1 MDLDTVDLKHRC
13 AEFDI
18 DGDCC
23 SSCKSALSVDGFRH
37 MLEQS
42 QGYLHS
48 DLATLKEKDSCP
60 LCRVILG
67 CFNGS
72 RLYKRSFREESV
84 NVILRIQARPKCN
97 GLSQGSAGESPMHVL
112 SISLHSIEFADV
124 VSDINYELDIFA
136 YEDDPAASWVLS
148 RPPEL
153 DVTSPRTIAK
163 AKAMISECQLH
174 HEAASPNVNL
184 HSLDGASGYS
194 QYLTLSYCWGRN
206 QPLVTLKRNFNDLK
220 NGIGVTFLP
229 QTMQDAVQTTRD
241 LGYQYL
247 WVDAL
252 CIIQDDEEDIKR
264 EIGAMADIY
273 RNSTATILA
282 ATSRSVGEGYLKS
295 SRKHRPFITLSV
307 QLPNGKTGEVQIG
320 HPCQF
325 AHFGWHLDPLAQRG
339 WALQESLLARRILYY
354 GPYEVLF
361 HCQTLGYRRLL
372 PSYIIYPENEQP
384 SSRSLFHSQD
394 RTASWS
400 ELVRQYTFRNLTYS
414 EDRPRAISGIVAT
427 LEELWNDKCVFG
439 AWASRFVEHMTWF
452 NVAGF
457 RPSLRKSNRA
467 PSWSWLS
474 IDGHVAAG
482 AKLTLIC
489 RVTPEHKWPSLEPNL
504 FDIYWDVDNTND
516 SRGMPYF
523 YLYLG
528 VEARL
533 SPEKWYHAFA
543 LAVVQVEAHVFR
555 RIGLIIVQSGD
566 MKVVRHLEETLHAP
580 QPITLV

>member
-1 MDLDTVDLKHRC
+1 M
-13 AEFDI
+13 
-18 DGDCC
+18 
-23 SSCKSALSVDGFRH
+23 SRH
-37 MLEQS
+37 
-42 QGYLHS
+42 QGQLQRQRPPR
-48 DLATLKEKDSCP
+48 LPT
-60 LCRVILG
+60 RVI
-67 CFNGS
+67 
-72 RLYKRSFREESV
+72 
-84 NVILRIQARPKCN
+84 NVQ
-97 GLSQGSAGESPMHVL
+97 
-112 SISLHSIEFADV
+112 
-124 VSDINYELDIFA
+124 
-136 YEDDPAASWVLS
+136 
-148 RPPEL
+148 
-153 DVTSPRTIAK
+153 
-163 AKAMISECQLH
+163 
-174 HEAASPNVNL
+174 EAASPNVNL
-184 HSLDGASGYS
+184 HSLGGASEYG

-206 QPLVTLKRNFNDLK
+206 QPLVALKRNLKDLK
-220 NGIGVTFLP
+220 NGIAVTVLP
-229 QTMQDAVQTTRD
+229 QTIQDAVQTTRD

-252 CIIQDDEEDIKR
+252 CIIQDDEEDVKR
-264 EIGAMADIY
+264 EIGAMGDIY

-307 QLPNGKTGEVQIG
+307 QLPNGKTGEVRIG

-339 WALQESLLARRILYY
+339 WTLQESLLARRILYY
-354 GPYEVLF
+354 GPYELLF
-361 HCQTLGYRRLL
+361 HCQTLGYRRLF

-384 SSRSLFHSQD
+384 SSRALFHSQD

-427 LEELWNDKCVFG
+427 LEGLWNDKCVFG
-439 AWASRFVEHMTWF
+439 AWASRFVEQMTWF

-474 IDGHVAAG
+474 IDGHVAIHCISILRSDCVVTADLIQVAEG

-489 RVTPEHKWPSLEPNL
+489 RVTPEHNWPSLEPNL
-504 FDIYWDVDNTND
+504 FSIYWDIDNTDD

-543 LAVVQVEAHVFR
+543 LTVVQVEAHVFR
-555 RIGLIIVQSGD
+555 RIGLIIVQSAD
-566 MKVVRHLEETLHAP
+566 MKVVRHLEERLHGP
-580 QPITLV
+580 QHITLV